1 MSSIEELEALQIAR
15 ALGDPN
21 RFAIYK
27 HLAEISEMRCG
38 TICLNTP
45 VRAATVSHHLKVLAD
60 AGLIESRREGQGV
73 YYRTVPERLKAYLKY
88 LRKLERTEEALER
101 QSSARMSPTNP

>member
-1 MSSIEELEALQIAR
+1 MCLIEEQEAVQIAR

-21 RFAIYK
+21 RFGIYK
-27 HLAEISEMRCG
+27 GLAEISELRCG

-45 VRAATVSHHLKVLAD
+45 VRAATVSHHLKVLAS

-73 YYRTVPERLKAYLKY
+73 YYRTVPERLNAYLRY
-88 LRKLERTEEALER
+88 LRKLGNGRGIT
-101 QSSARMSPTNP
+101 T

>member
-73 YYRTVPERLKAYLKY
+73 YYRAVPERLKAYLKY
-88 LRKLERTEEALER
+88 LRKLERTEEALQHE
-101 QSSARMSPTNP
+101 SSARMSRTRP

>member
-1 MSSIEELEALQIAR
+1 MCLMEEREAVQIAR

-21 RFAIYK
+21 RFGIYRD
-27 HLAEISEMRCG
+27 LAETSELRCG

-45 VRAATVSHHLKVLAD
+45 VRAATVSHHLKVLAS

-73 YYRTVPERLKAYLKY
+73 YYRAVPERLKAYLRY
-88 LRKLERTEEALER
+88 LRKLGNGRGITA
-101 QSSARMSPTNP
+101 